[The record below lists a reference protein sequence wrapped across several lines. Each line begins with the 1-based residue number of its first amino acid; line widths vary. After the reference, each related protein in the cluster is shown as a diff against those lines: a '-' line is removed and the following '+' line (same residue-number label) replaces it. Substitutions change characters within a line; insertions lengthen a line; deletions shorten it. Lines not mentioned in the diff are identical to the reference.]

1 MKKVNFVANLKQ
13 DLPAGLVV
21 FLIAVPLCLGIAL
34 ASGAPLF
41 SGLIA
46 GIIGGIVIGLLS
58 DSQTSVSGPAAG
70 LTAVTLVALQ
80 QLGAW
85 PTFLLAVA
93 LAGMFQLVLGFARA
107 GTIANFFPSNVI
119 KGMLTAIGIIIIM
132 KQIPHALGY
141 DRNSEGDEAFFE
153 ASGANTLSS
162 LWHSL
167 TEVIHPGATLVAF
180 VALAILI
187 IGERPQVKRWLGLV
201 PGALVAV
208 LASVLLNELLK
219 MLGDPWAIQLVHLV
233 SLPVVNDLPGFLGLF
248 TLPDFS
254 QWTNPEVWKVALTIC
269 AVASVETLLCLEAV
283 DKIDP
288 QRRYSNPNRELKAQG
303 LGNLLS
309 GLIGGLPITSVIVRS
324 SANVNAGARSRLA
337 TIVHGLLLLICVVL
351 IPGIL
356 NRIPL
361 AALAAILLVTGYKL
375 AKISIFKEMWSN
387 GKYQWWPYIITV
399 VAVVFTDLL
408 MGVGIGLVASA
419 FSILR
424 GNMKNAYFFHR
435 KQYHMGDVI
444 YLKLSQEV
452 SFLNKAAIKLTLEH
466 LPADSKV
473 VIDASDTAYVDYDVL
488 ELFREFHQINAPARG
503 IQLTLRG
510 FSEKYQFWEAD
521 FVRITAP
528 TTAVQAASKGRLA
541 NLQQETIEEQF

>member
-1 MKKVNFVANLKQ
+1 MKKVNFAANLKY

-46 GIIGGIVIGLLS
+46 GIIGGVLIGMLS

-93 LAGMFQLVLGFARA
+93 LAGVFQLALGFARA
-107 GTIANFFPSNVI
+107 GSVANFFPSNVI

-132 KQIPHALGY
+132 KQIPHALGF
-141 DRNSEGDEAFFE
+141 DQDSEGDEAFFE
-153 ASGANTLSS
+153 KDGSNTLSS
-162 LWHSL
+162 LWHSI
-167 TEVIHPGATLVAF
+167 TDVIHPGALVVALVAI
-180 VALAILI
+180 AILI
-187 IGERPQVKRWLGLV
+187 IAERPAVKQKLGFL
-201 PGALVAV
+201 PGALLAV
-208 LASVLLNELLK
+208 FASVLLNELFK
-219 MLGDPWAIQLVHLV
+219 TLGDPWAIRTSHLV
-233 SLPVVNDLPGFLGLF
+233 NLPIVTNVSGFLGLF

-254 QWTNPEVWKVALTIC
+254 QWNNPKVWTVALTIC

-288 QRRYSNPNRELKAQG
+288 QRRHSSPNRELKAQG

-309 GLIGGLPITSVIVRS
+309 GMIGGLPITSVIVRS
-324 SANVNAGARSRLA
+324 SANVNAGARTKMA
-337 TIVHGLLLLICVVL
+337 AVIHGMLLLICVLAIPFILNL
-351 IPGIL
+351 IPL
-356 NRIPL
+356 S
-361 AALAAILLVTGYKL
+361 ALAAVLILTGYKL
-375 AKISIFKEMWSN
+375 AKISIFKEMWNN

-408 MGVGIGLVASA
+408 TGVGIGLAASA
-419 FSILR
+419 FAILR

-435 KQYHMGDVI
+435 KQYHMGDII
-444 YLKLSQEV
+444 YLKFSQEV

-466 LPADSKV
+466 LPENSKV
-473 VIDASDTAYVDYDVL
+473 VIDATDTSYVDYDVL
-488 ELFREFHQINAPARG
+488 ELIREFHLINAPARG
-503 IQLTLRG
+503 IQVTLRG
-510 FSEKYQFWEAD
+510 FSEKYLFWEAD
-521 FVRITAP
+521 FVHVAAP
-528 TTAVQAASKGRLA
+528 TTTVPVPQNGLLNTVQEAP
-541 NLQQETIEEQF
+541 ETQN